1 MLPRLKLQVVAF
13 IGLLSVVAFL
23 SANAEQPQ
31 AKRVAIEW
39 RFDEDANLRGWIVAG
54 HIADAE
60 VADGVLKGRA
70 VDWDPILMGPVFEV
84 AATPT
89 QCVEIKIKATE
100 TTKAELFWTETLEGQ
115 HGGFSQDKYQSFSV
129 IGDGEFHTYR
139 IHPFW
144 HAAGKIV
151 RLRIDPPNEGRFEIA
166 SIGIVD
172 NPGVARSD
180 TQAWTFDKD
189 PQGWHAWQDMSAPVV
204 EAGALQVTGDGPAP
218 ILMSPLLNVPAAEN
232 PVVSVRMA
240 VGEGSTGTVYCVSNE
255 RNGSETASF
264 PLRADG
270 RMHSYNVDVA
280 SLGGWRGRILMI
292 GLRPS
297 DSPDARVA
305 VESIEIANEPRGPA
319 ELEFA
324 YFGRTEGVNRTG
336 RPVEVNCL
344 VRNLGGEPART
355 VTATLGVSD
364 GIKIV
369 GEAKITID
377 PISLYLPKTAS
388 WKIQSSRPGPA
399 QITARLEAPGVAPVT
414 STAAIEFTSPPD
426 VPKMLQV
433 PEPRP
438 VKSDYEVG
446 AFYFPGWHDM
456 SRWNPIL
463 DFPERKPVLG
473 WYDESNPECADW
485 QIKWSVEHGI
495 DFYMVDWYWSEGDR
509 HLEHWLHDAYM
520 KAKHRKYL
528 KWCIMWANHNRPNTH
543 SPEDWKKV
551 TQYWIDNYF
560 DMEEYYRIDGRPV
573 VFIWAP
579 ANIRRDV
586 GGTEEATKLYAMSQ
600 EMARA
605 AGHKGI
611 YFAAMSSHE
620 SEASCK
626 QLRAEGY
633 EAFTSYHGF
642 QLAEQEARSTHFGFE
657 EVVRTSPRVWES
669 ADERAGDLL
678 YMPIVDSGWASQ
690 PWHRGKARIISG
702 RTPELFGQLCQEA
715 AEYCDAT
722 GKKII
727 TVGPVNEWGEGSYI
741 EPYAEYGFGDLAAL
755 RKAFCSPGDYPPNI
769 IPTDVGLGPYD
780 LPPIVRKAAW
790 EFNTDG
796 DHEGWTANS
805 RMKTEVAGGLLIG
818 ETMGPD
824 PILSGPAVQIEAYA
838 TNSLTVR
845 MRVDSKD
852 DHAQLFWSTTTVG
865 QSEATSAG
873 FELIG
878 DGEFHEYTVDLSR
891 VKTWRGVV
899 VSLRLDP
906 VAGPGAK
913 YAIDYIRFE

>member
-1 MLPRLKLQVVAF
+1 MTARLTLP
-13 IGLLSVVAFL
+13 IVAFL
-23 SANAEQPQ
+23 GLLMVIPF
-31 AKRVAIEW
+31 VAAIAGEPESRKIDIEW
-39 RFDEDANLRGWIVAG
+39 RFDEDANLRGWLVAG
-54 HIADAE
+54 HIGDAA
-60 VADGVLKGRA
+60 VVGGVLKGRA
-70 VDWDPILMGPVFEV
+70 VDWDPILLGPVFEV
-84 AATPT
+84 QATPT
-89 QCVEIKIKATE
+89 QCIEIKMKATE
-100 TTKAELFWTETLEGQ
+100 TAGAEIFWTETLEGQ
-115 HGGFSQDKYQSFSV
+115 YGGFNQNKHESFSV

-139 IHPFW
+139 VHPFW

-151 RLRIDPPNEGRFEIA
+151 RLRIDPPNKGRFEIA

-180 TQAWTFDKD
+180 AQAWRFEKGTG
-189 PQGWHAWQDMSAPVV
+189 GWQAWQDMAAPVV
-204 EAGALQVTGDGPAP
+204 EDGALQVTGDGPAP
-218 ILMSPLLNVPAAEN
+218 VLMSPLLNVPAAEN
-232 PVVSVRMA
+232 PIVSVRMA
-240 VGEGSTGTVYCVSNE
+240 VGEGSTGTVYCVSDE
-255 RNGSETASF
+255 RHGREAISF

-270 RMHSYNVDVA
+270 RMHSYNIDVA
-280 SLGGWRGRILMI
+280 SLGGWRGRILMM

-297 DSPDARVA
+297 DVPQAKV
-305 VESIEIANEPRGPA
+305 VIESIEIASEPCGPA
-319 ELEFA
+319 ELEVG

-336 RPVEVNCL
+336 RAVEVTCL
-344 VRNLGGEPART
+344 VRNLGGEPARN
-355 VTATLGVSD
+355 VTATLDVSE
-364 GIKIV
+364 GLEIV
-369 GEAKITID
+369 GDAKITID
-377 PISLYLPKTAS
+377 PISLYLAKTAS
-388 WKIQSSRPGPA
+388 WKVKSSRPGPA
-399 QITARLEAPGVAPVT
+399 RITARLEAPGVEPVT
-414 STAAIEFTSPPD
+414 SRAAIEFSVPPD
-426 VPKMLQV
+426 VPKMSHV

-438 VKSDYEVG
+438 VKSDYEIG

-456 SRWNPIL
+456 SRWSPIL

-473 WYDESNPECADW
+473 WYDESNPEVADW

-495 DFYMVDWYWSEGDR
+495 DFYMVDWYWSEGNR

-520 KAKHRKYL
+520 KAKHRKHL

-543 SPEDWKKV
+543 SAEDWKKV
-551 TQYWIDNYF
+551 TQYWLDNYF

-579 ANIRRDV
+579 GNIRRDV
-586 GGTEEATKLYAMSQ
+586 GGTEEVTKLYAMSQ

-642 QLAEQEARSTHFGFE
+642 QLAEREARSTQFGFE

-669 ADERAGDLL
+669 ADARAGELL

-702 RTPELFGQLCQEA
+702 RTPELFGQLCGKA
-715 AEYCDAT
+715 AEYADAT

-727 TVGPVNEWGEGSYI
+727 TVGPVNEWGEGSHI

-755 RKAFCSPGDYPPNI
+755 RKAFCPPGEYPPNI
-769 IPTDVGLGPYD
+769 IPSDVGLGPYD

-796 DHEGWTANS
+796 DYEGWSPNG

-818 ETMGPD
+818 ETTGSD
-824 PILSGPAVQIEAYA
+824 PILSGSAVQIEAYA
-838 TNSLTVR
+838 TKSLVVR
-845 MRVDSKD
+845 MRVKKD
-852 DHAQLFWSTTTVG
+852 DAAQLFWATTAVG
-865 QSEATSAG
+865 QSEATSAHIA
-873 FELIG
+873 LIG
-878 DGEFHEYTVDLSR
+878 YVEFHEYTVDLSR
-891 VKTWRGVV
+891 IQTWRGMV
-899 VSLRLDP
+899 VSVRFDP
-906 VAGPGAK
+906 VGGPGAEF
-913 YAIDYIRFE
+913 AIDYIRFE